1 MLILFIL
8 LMCGVCHANTVDTV
22 EDAKSRAS
30 IAAATD
36 ILTTTVALSQGG
48 YDLNPI
54 IGTNQA
60 MLIPM
65 TIFKFYIINRVATS
79 DDPDHVK
86 KNNLNFITS
95 LWGGAVINNFLVLVG
110 VTSPA
115 SLMIGAVSGYMIYDK
130 LSEKVDK

>member
-1 MLILFIL
+1 MLTLFIL
-8 LMCGVCHANTVDTV
+8 LMCGVCHANTV

-30 IAAATD
+30 IASATD
-36 ILTTTVALSQGG
+36 ILTTTVVLSQGG

-65 TIFKFYIINRVATS
+65 TIFKFYIINRVASSGDS
-79 DDPDHVK
+79 DYIK
-86 KNNLNFITS
+86 KNNLNLITS
-95 LWGGAVINNFLVLVG
+95 LWGGASINNFLVLVG

-115 SLMIGAVSGYMIYDK
+115 SLIIGAVSGYMIYDT